1 MTDITFAL
9 ASCQYP
15 AGFLDREIAEASLR
29 RLGKRLDAENDKL
42 VPEFLLLVG
51 DQVYVDATAGL
62 FDPATRF
69 DRFMTTYERF
79 HDREGALQDLVRR
92 MAVYM
97 MLDDHEIEDNWEPGS
112 GSKADENMEQGRRAY
127 LAFQR
132 RAGPPQILPEPSWDS
147 KEPLWYTFERRGF
160 PFFVADTRTERTARS
175 AATVTDARIMSETQ
189 FKKLLCWLSEQDLD
203 VPKFIASPAIL
214 LPRHLRAVQHGHPA
228 SALRSDAWDGYPYSL
243 HRVLGYIATRR
254 IRNVVFLS
262 GDEHLSCVARAS
274 ITPNGSNQPVDILS
288 IHSSALHA
296 PFPFAN
302 AITEDFAVPDE
313 FSFSVSP
320 QHISCEAN
328 GGPGFDWGGA
338 YSCKVETDFAP
349 PGDGFAVLRA
359 VKEDRRWTMY
369 CDFNRA
375 ADRRHALG
383 DDHPMAFSLGDD
395 GRVTKD

>member
-29 RLGKRLDAENDKL
+29 RLGKRLDAENDEL

-175 AATVTDARIMSETQ
+175 AATVNDARIMSKTQ
-189 FKKLLCWLSEQDLD
+189 FEKLLCWLVAQPAA
-203 VPKFIASPAIL
+203 VPKFIASPSIL
-214 LPRHLRAVQHGHPA
+214 LPRHLRAVHQGHRA

-243 HRVLGYIATRR
+243 HRILGFIATHQ
-254 IRNVVFLS
+254 ISNVVFLS

-274 ITPNGSNQPVDILS
+274 ITATGSGQSVDIVS

-302 AITEDFAVPDE
+302 AIREDFVVPDE
-313 FSFSVSP
+313 FSFDVSP
-320 QHISCEAN
+320 DRIVCDEASRRA
-328 GGPGFDWGGA
+328 FAWGGN
-338 YSCKVETDFAP
+338 YSCTVETDFAP
-349 PGDGFAVLRA
+349 LGDGFAVLRTFE
-359 VKEDRRWTMY
+359 EDRRWSMY
-369 CDFNRA
+369 CDFNRT
-375 ADRRHALG
+375 ADRGDARGHDKRFTLG
-383 DDHPMAFSLGDD
+383 FGGD
-395 GRVTKD
+395 GRVTKA